1 MGGKNLVGSE
11 GGRGTKFHFTARLKG
26 TSGLMSAEA
35 SNPAEITRGAKVL
48 VVDDNK
54 TSRRILDGMLRGW
67 ELNVKCVESGEA
79 ALGELKGGEYAL
91 VVTDRNMRGM
101 GGFAVLVRI

>member
-1 MGGKNLVGSE
+1 MGGKIWVESE
-11 GGRGTKFHFTARLKG
+11 VGRGTKFHFTARLKG

-54 TSRRILDGMLRGW
+54 TSRRILDGMVRGW
-67 ELNVKCVESGEA
+67 ELNVKCVESGEG
-79 ALGELKGGEYAL
+79 ALGELKGGGDAV
-91 VVTDRNMRGM
+91 VVTERSVRGM